1 MGDGSLIG
9 NDPLDASSL
18 PQVGA
23 HAFEQVSPKHLS
35 ISTAALAGFTALASA
50 LAVFA
55 TAFASSNTD
64 GRQALY
70 WGSSATALVL
80 AVGIAG
86 VVYLRARY
94 RRLGYLLRQHDI
106 SVRRGVL
113 VVSVQTV
120 PFGRVQ
126 NVRVDRGPLDRAV
139 GLASLTVTSAGGSLA
154 VPGLPVEI
162 AEALKETVVARA
174 GLDQGET
181 HNGER

>member
-1 MGDGSLIG
+1 M
-9 NDPLDASSL
+9 
-18 PQVGA
+18 
-23 HAFEQVSPKHLS
+23 
-35 ISTAALAGFTALASA
+35 
-50 LAVFA
+50 
-55 TAFASSNTD
+55 
-64 GRQALY
+64 
-70 WGSSATALVL
+70 
-80 AVGIAG
+80 
-86 VVYLRARY
+86 
-94 RRLGYLLRQHDI
+94 
-106 SVRRGVL
+106 RRGVL

>member
-1 MGDGSLIG
+1 MMSAPTLYPPGGLGAPKDRHTHADDDNG
-9 NDPLDASSL
+9 L
-18 PQVGA
+18 P
-23 HAFEQVSPKHLS
+23 
-35 ISTAALAGFTALASA
+35 AGFGPD
-50 LAVFA
+50 
-55 TAFASSNTD
+55 SND
-64 GRQALY
+64 NRIL
-70 WGSSATALVL
+70 ATALVL
-80 AVGIAG
+80 AAGIVG